1 MTRRGLD
8 ARGVGAEDGDTDFDG
23 IMMGNF
29 GAVVGEDV
37 WDGFDAGA
45 EGDVGAVSGGFCGGA
60 GMSKNMA
67 SQNCGKAIIVTLLGK
82 KLQFF
87 NNIGSSS
94 CHTFSVI
101 NFSPATFG

>member
-1 MTRRGLD
+1 MMTGNL
-8 ARGVGAEDGDTDFDG
+8 GA
-23 IMMGNF
+23 
-29 GAVVGEDV
+29 GAGEDV
-37 WDGFDAGA
+37 CEDFGAGLG
-45 EGDVGAVSGGFCGGA
+45 GDVGAASGGFCGGA

-87 NNIGSSS
+87 NNSGSSS

-101 NFSPATFG
+101 TFSPATFG